1 MGFKF
6 GFLRPPFVASRA
18 SMSDSTLINAVPAPL
33 AGEAKSRSTDVL
45 ANGGFVWPMPPLASY
60 PLPPARMEPQLCE
73 LEALTGQRLVGRL
86 MAFDGDRG
94 MAQVHVPPEPTPM
107 PLQLDHL
114 RHLTLTRPISPL
126 SAALPARVS
135 VPGVLDTSQGDI
147 PSEFPSDWASLGQHP
162 RQGYKVHWVGGGCSE
177 GETIGYLEHPLGLFV
192 FPPVDSQGSVL
203 RRFYPRG
210 VIERFEIG
218 APIGQVLV
226 EQQAATAEQVDA
238 AVRDQQQLRKRRL
251 GEILVTRQIVTADQ
265 LLAALDKQARMPM
278 VRLGDALVALGHLT
292 GDALHEALKQQSDE
306 RALPLGELLVQRS
319 LVTPAQLTEAL
330 ARKMGYPLVDVARF
344 PLPKKCLRL
353 LPGELARRVN
363 ALPLGTRGGRL
374 VVALADPT
382 VAADLEAVHK
392 AAGIAVIPVLADRV
406 ALAEAVR
413 KAYPESGA
421 SADSGDGAVSVEPQT
436 AADAEHPSSAAEAVL
451 QAAVTSL
458 RDNTPT
464 PDVAVRDV
472 QTPEAALLRMVQTA
486 LQRGG
491 SDVHVEAR
499 SLDAPLQVQMRRDGR
514 LEALED
520 LPATWY
526 GPLLRHVKQLAG
538 LDVNDS
544 VRAQHGGIA
553 LSRILPA
560 PAPRADLKV
569 STVPTHQG
577 LEDLVLRLPMR
588 LALRKPSHVGWE
600 TADQERLLPLLQRPS
615 GLVLVAGPARSGR
628 TSTLHTLLAQLN
640 TSERKVWTLEER
652 LEITQAGLR
661 QSELRP
667 DAGWSTAEA
676 LRGLDAADPDVVMV
690 GELRDAESVK
700 LAVDM
705 AAGSRLVIA
714 GVTARNAAEAV
725 TRLLDQ
731 GADASQLADSL
742 LAVNAQRLLPRI
754 CRHCRMSRPAK
765 DSEANDWLG
774 AYMDHVVSDDPE
786 TMRQTV
792 WQDWLARRGREGK
805 LRRYV
810 GGGCEHCHGTGL
822 RHRVAAHELLVASR
836 ETRRLIRAHAP
847 SWNLQRQAQKDGMH
861 TLRQDAIYKLLSGL
875 TTPDALR
882 SLSDF

>member
-1 MGFKF
+1 M
-6 GFLRPPFVASRA
+6 PDQTV
-18 SMSDSTLINAVPAPL
+18 INAVPAPR
-33 AGEAKSRSTDVL
+33 AGDALTASST
-45 ANGGFVWPMPPLASY
+45 GFVWPMPPLASY

-73 LEALTGQRLVGRL
+73 LEALSGQRMVGRL
-86 MAFDGDRG
+86 LVLDADQG
-94 MAQVHVPPEPTPM
+94 MAQVHVPPEPL
-107 PLQLDHL
+107 PLPLRLDQL

-135 VPGVLDTSQGDI
+135 VPGALDTAQGDI

-162 RQGYKVHWVGGGCSE
+162 RQGYKVHWIGGGCSE

-218 APIGQVLV
+218 SPIGQVLV
-226 EQQAATAEQVDA
+226 EQQATTAEHVDA
-238 AVRDQQQLRKRRL
+238 AVRDQQQMRKRRL
-251 GEILVTRQIVTADQ
+251 GEILLTRQIVTADQ

-292 GDALHEALKQQSDE
+292 GDALHDALKQQRED
-306 RALPLGELLVQRS
+306 RAVPLGELLVQRG
-319 LVTPAQLTEAL
+319 LVSADQLTEAL
-330 ARKMGYPLVDVARF
+330 ARKMGYPLVDVSRF

-353 LPGELARRVN
+353 LPAGLARLVN

-382 VAADLEAVHK
+382 AATDLETLHK
-392 AAGIAVIPVLADRV
+392 AAGIALIPVLAERG
-406 ALAEAVR
+406 ALTEAVR
-413 KAYPESGA
+413 KAYPESVDTAQAA
-421 SADSGDGAVSVEPQT
+421 STLAIDQEP
-436 AADAEHPSSAAEAVL
+436 ADAEHPARAAEAVL

-458 RDNTPT
+458 RDETTAASAPA
-464 PDVAVRDV
+464 PDDK
-472 QTPEAALLRMVQTA
+472 TPEGALLRMLQTA

-491 SDVHVEAR
+491 SDLHVEAR

-514 LEALED
+514 LEVLED

-526 GPLLRHVKQLAG
+526 APLLRHVKQLAG
-538 LDVNDS
+538 LDANETA
-544 VRAQHGGIA
+544 RAQHGGIA

-560 PAPRADLKV
+560 PAPRAELKV

-588 LALRKPSHVGWE
+588 LALRKPAHIGWE
-600 TADQERLLPLLQRPS
+600 DADQERLLPLLQRPS

-640 TSERKVWTLEER
+640 TTERKVWTLEDR

-667 DAGWSTAEA
+667 GAGWTTAEA

-690 GELRDAESVK
+690 GELRDADAIK
-700 LAVDM
+700 LAVEM

-725 TRLLDQ
+725 TRLLDH

-765 DSEANDWLG
+765 DNETTDWLG
-774 AYMDHVVSDDPE
+774 AYMDHVVTDDPE
-786 TMRQTV
+786 AMRQTV

-822 RHRVAAHELLVASR
+822 RHRVAAHELLVATR

-861 TLRQDAIYKLLSGL
+861 TLRQDAIYKLLAGL
-875 TTPDALR
+875 TPPDALR
-882 SLSDF
+882 GMSDF